1 MERAQRH
8 DAAALMTATHRRALV
23 IGAGMGGMATAA
35 RLRSQGFEVTVIEQA
50 SHSGGKLRAY
60 ERDGFVF
67 DLGPS
72 LFTIPAVYRDLFLK
86 TGSALEEVIE
96 LQPLEPAFTYHFP
109 DSSTAVIPGVGI
121 QACASALGEALGGD
135 AAAEWKHFMTRA
147 ADMWSLTRQSVLH
160 SPIAGVRDMLGA
172 MKSVRDIKVIAPWLT
187 LRKFSQQ
194 AFSDERL
201 VMLVDRYATY
211 TGSDPRKAPAVLAT
225 VPYVEQE
232 FGAWH
237 IRGGITQLAV
247 ALEKRCR
254 ERGVIFRFDTDVRSI
269 KVVDNHVTGVELSDG
284 STLSADVVVSN
295 ADAQHVYNDFLSAK
309 VGKSGRRRVRKA
321 TKSLSGFVLL
331 VALKGRTPG
340 LNHHN
345 VWFPTNYDEEFDSIF
360 GPSPR
365 PVPDP
370 TIYVCAPNDD
380 LMRPD
385 ADSESWFV
393 LINAPRHG
401 DGSDGTFDW
410 SDRDLCDT
418 YAKKILD
425 LLAERG
431 TDVRDRV
438 LWMEWRS
445 PADLAAAT
453 RAPGG
458 AIYGTS
464 SNGTSAA
471 FLRAAN
477 RSDVRGLY
485 LVGGSSHPG
494 GGLPLVGMSA
504 EIVSDLVKQD
514 FPRG

>member
-1 MERAQRH
+1 
-8 DAAALMTATHRRALV
+8 MTTTSQRRAIV

-35 RLRSQGFEVTVIEQA
+35 RLRSQGFEVIVLEQA
-50 SHSGGKLRAY
+50 SHAGGKLRSY

-86 TGSALEEVIE
+86 TGGALEEAVD
-96 LQPLEPAFTYHFP
+96 LQLLEPAFTYHFP
-109 DSSTAVIPGVGI
+109 DSSTVVMPGVGI
-121 QACASALGEALGGD
+121 HACATALGDSLGSD
-135 AAAEWKHFMTRA
+135 VAKEWKRFMSRA

-160 SPIAGVRDMLGA
+160 SPISGFRDMLGA
-172 MKSVRDIKVIAPWLT
+172 LKSPRDIAVIAPWLT
-187 LRKFSQQ
+187 LRQLSRRMFL
-194 AFSDERL
+194 DNRL
-201 VMLVDRYATY
+201 IMLVDRYATY

-232 FGAWH
+232 FGAFH

-254 ERGVIFRFDTDVRSI
+254 ERGVEFRFNTDVSRI
-269 KVVDNHVTGVELSDG
+269 RVTDNHVTGVELSDG
-284 STLSADVVVSN
+284 SALDADVVISN
-295 ADAQHVYNDFLSAK
+295 ADAQHVYESLLSDN
-309 VGKSGRRRVRKA
+309 VGRIGRKRVRRA

-331 VALKGRTPG
+331 LALKGRTPG

-345 VWFPTNYDEEFDSIF
+345 VWFPADYDDEFDSIF
-360 GPSPR
+360 AKAPR

-370 TIYVCAPNDD
+370 TIYVCAPDD
-380 LMRPD
+380 DRMRPHD
-385 ADSESWFV
+385 DSESWFV

-401 DGSDGTFDW
+401 DGADGTFDW
-410 SDRDLCDT
+410 SNPEMCEK
-418 YAKKILD
+418 YANRILD
-425 LLAERG
+425 LLAARG

-445 PADLAAAT
+445 PADLETAT

-464 SNGTSAA
+464 SNGTNAA

-477 RSDVRGLY
+477 RSEVRGLY

-504 EIVSDLVKQD
+504 EIVADLVKQD
-514 FPRG
+514 FPRR

>member
-1 MERAQRH
+1 MN
-8 DAAALMTATHRRALV
+8 ALKKPRRAIV

-35 RLRSQGFEVTVIEQA
+35 RLSSQGFEVTVLEQA
-50 SHSGGKLRAY
+50 AHAGGKLRSY

-86 TGSALEEVIE
+86 TGSALEDAID
-96 LQPLEPAFTYHFP
+96 LQPLDPAFTYHFP
-109 DSSTAVIPGVGI
+109 DGSSVVMPGVGV
-121 QACASALGEALGGD
+121 QACANALGESFGAD
-135 AAAEWKHFMTRA
+135 AAASWKSFMSRA
-147 ADMWSLTRQSVLH
+147 ADMWALTRQSVLH
-160 SPIAGVRDMLGA
+160 SPISGMRDMLGA
-172 MKSVRDIKVIAPWLT
+172 MRTPRDISVIAPWLT
-187 LRKFSQQ
+187 LRSMSKRY
-194 AFSDERL
+194 FSDPRI

-237 IRGGITQLAV
+237 IGGGITQLAS

-254 ERGVIFRFDTDVRSI
+254 ERGVEFRFSTDVRRIHTS
-269 KVVDNHVTGVELSDG
+269 DGSVTSVELSDG
-284 STLSADVVVSN
+284 SVVPAEVVVSN
-295 ADAQHVYNDFLSAK
+295 ADAQHVYNSFLSED
-309 VGKSGRRRVRKA
+309 VGHAGRRRVRKA
-321 TKSLSGFVLL
+321 TKSLSGFVVLL
-331 VALKGRTPG
+331 GLKGRTPG

-345 VWFPTNYDEEFDSIF
+345 IWFPENYDAEFDSIF
-360 GPSPR
+360 ARHPQ
-365 PVPDP
+365 PVADP
-370 TIYVCAPNDD
+370 TIYVCAPDD
-380 LMRPD
+380 ERMRPD
-385 ADSESWFV
+385 DDSEAWFILV
-393 LINAPRHG
+393 NAPRHG
-401 DGSDGTFDW
+401 DGTESTFDW
-410 SDRDLCDT
+410 SDSAQCLQ
-418 YAKKILD
+418 YAERIVD
-425 LLAERG
+425 LLAQRG
-431 TDVRDRV
+431 CDVRERV

-445 PADLAAAT
+445 PADLELAT

-477 RSDVRGLY
+477 RSEISGLY

-504 EIVSDLVKQD
+504 EIVADLVKQD
-514 FPRG
+514 FPKK